1 IEKYPTYKKRNYN
14 EEEQVRG
21 DPKMQKLYDDYG
33 DEFQKTHNGFFCS
46 IDFDCFY
53 TLLIADDRLD
63 ANTGRLKIVFKNEKD
78 YVKARVEYNAYVPY
92 IKSIFKATADLSK
105 LPKISPSFQCKIKDK
120 NLKNITKAKDITTE
134 DMICIS

>member
-1 IEKYPTYKKRNYN
+1 
-14 EEEQVRG
+14 
-21 DPKMQKLYDDYG
+21 MQKLYDDYG
-33 DEFQKTHNGFFCS
+33 DEFQKTHNGFSCS

-78 YVKARVEYNAYVPY
+78 YVKAQVEYDSYGSYP
-92 IKSIFKATADLSK
+92 
-105 LPKISPSFQCKIKDK
+105 PSFQCKIKDK

-134 DMICIS
+134 DMICISNDLIYRDNLFSS